1 MKSIFILA
9 ISFFF
14 INLSVLADSPLTST
28 PFYTAYNHIEAVKYA
43 EKNGLD
49 KKTLKFLDSN
59 VPSDQKLAVVNALS
73 WGDTSNIK
81 IYEAYLLKKRKG
93 LKVEVFEYLS
103 TVQEEAPVETDLTKK
118 LSGDDLMLWAYMKAM
133 GDYFHPSKAIRGAYF
148 AHLRAESNMA
158 YATAFSLIGSQ
169 VAFDY
174 NWCNVYLICHDYI
187 ETLAYTDCVLNPKAV
202 KIIMEY
208 INLYKES
215 CEGME

>member
-1 MKSIFILA
+1 MKSILILMLSLFI
-9 ISFFF
+9 
-14 INLSVLADSPLTST
+14 INSNVLADSPLTST
-28 PFYTAYNHIEAVKYA
+28 PFHMAYSHIDAVKYA

-59 VPSDQKLAVVNALS
+59 APSDQKLAVVNALS

-81 IYEAYLLKKRKG
+81 IFESYLLKKRKG
-93 LKVEVFEYLS
+93 LKAEVFEYLS

-118 LSGDDLMLWAYMKAM
+118 LSSDDLMLWSYIKAM
-133 GDYFHPSKAIRGAYF
+133 GDYFNPNKAIRGAYF
-148 AHLRAESNMA
+148 AYLRAENNMA

-187 ETLAYTDCVLNPKAV
+187 ETLEYTDCKLVPKAV
-202 KIIMEY
+202 SIIMEY

-215 CEGME
+215 CEGTE